1 MPLGCLRV
9 KLYQL
14 FQRRVPSENV
24 CSSTDFY
31 MILRSK
37 TKGSKVSTGAM
48 SDAGGS
54 IEKKLVKRKRRFFT
68 EEMKTEIAKMAI
80 ERGDR
85 EAAKQ
90 FSIHARSV
98 YNYKKSYQTSE
109 GASGEVLQVN
119 AGQEGIGDIVAG
131 RGIVA

>member
-9 KLYQL
+9 KQL
-14 FQRRVPSENV
+14 FQRMVPSENV
-24 CSSTDFY
+24 CSSTDFDFR
-31 MILRSK
+31 ILRSK